1 MVPRCGPSSAGEASE
16 DDGWLLG
23 HVTDENTLKSY
34 VLVCPPTFFVLQ
46 PKIGRRARATE
57 GKQAW
62 NLESATFTRMAQQ
75 HHHKSLSQHRAS
87 AFAYCTYYLLV
98 LATVSSWKSLTH
110 VSGAGVPT
118 TLPFHNLIMAHPK
131 FQEGDV
137 DTGFILKYGDDL
149 TEPEEPKNTNPM
161 GNIVAQAVKKKGKR

>member
-1 MVPRCGPSSAGEASE
+1 MLAKYDMTADEDKGLVATIKLPEGYSGGEFIMVPRCGPSSAGEASE

-75 HHHKSLSQHRAS
+75 HHHESLS
-87 AFAYCTYYLLV
+87 
-98 LATVSSWKSLTH
+98 
-110 VSGAGVPT
+110 
-118 TLPFHNLIMAHPK
+118 
-131 FQEGDV
+131 
-137 DTGFILKYGDDL
+137 
-149 TEPEEPKNTNPM
+149 
-161 GNIVAQAVKKKGKR
+161 

>member
-1 MVPRCGPSSAGEASE
+1 M
-16 DDGWLLG
+16 
-23 HVTDENTLKSY
+23 
-34 VLVCPPTFFVLQ
+34 
-46 PKIGRRARATE
+46 
-57 GKQAW
+57 
-62 NLESATFTRMAQQ
+62 
-75 HHHKSLSQHRAS
+75 
-87 AFAYCTYYLLV
+87 
-98 LATVSSWKSLTH
+98 TH